1 MAKFIPHKVQ
11 ITAVDGGGRDQT
23 DHFMQSYTPFHH
35 KIVII
40 FLHMP
45 IHVGIDKTENDRLVT
60 HQRLVMTF
68 RIADCLFVSTAV
80 RRLPPDGRRMPVFVF
95 LFFDRLDPVIGD
107 IHCHTVVEA
116 ITAIFI
122 FGSQSGHSAYF
133 FGNRN
138 RILIDFVDKLI
149 SQRQIRNSITILMT
163 IKIISIITK
172 CFAQS
177 VTVIKHR
184 GHAIETET
192 VEFILVQPEFA
203 VRQQKMKHFILSIVE
218 TKGIPCRMLATGTA
232 QKILRVRS
240 IETSEAFYFVLD
252 SMTMYDIHNHSN
264 PHTMSLVYQLFQF
277 FRRTKTGR
285 CGKKTADMITER
297 TIIRM
302 FLNSHNL
309 NGIISFLRNTGQH
322 HTTEFVVTANFLFI
336 RSHTDM
342 TFINQ
347 QWRDIRLKPF
357 MLEHIRF
364 LRIPYLRAEN
374 FGIFILNDT
383 PYPCR
388 NTFPAASFPLD

>member
-1 MAKFIPHKVQ
+1 
-11 ITAVDGGGRDQT
+11 
-23 DHFMQSYTPFHH
+23 
-35 KIVII
+35 
-40 FLHMP
+40 
-45 IHVGIDKTENDRLVT
+45 
-60 HQRLVMTF
+60 
-68 RIADCLFVSTAV
+68 
-80 RRLPPDGRRMPVFVF
+80 
-95 LFFDRLDPVIGD
+95 
-107 IHCHTVVEA
+107 
-116 ITAIFI
+116 
-122 FGSQSGHSAYF
+122 
-133 FGNRN
+133 
-138 RILIDFVDKLI
+138 
-149 SQRQIRNSITILMT
+149 MT

-192 VEFILVQPEFA
+192 VEFILIQPEFA

-342 TFINQ
+342 TFINHQ
-347 QWRDIRLKPF
+347 RISLCT
-357 MLEHIRF
+357 EHLLSEPVRILRF
-364 LRIPYLRAEN
+364 PDLCTEYLCLL
-374 FGIFILNDT
+374 ILYHT
-383 PYPCR
+383 VGPCR
-388 NTFPAASFPLD
+388 YAFSFTAIPTDFQFIQITMLYSTAL